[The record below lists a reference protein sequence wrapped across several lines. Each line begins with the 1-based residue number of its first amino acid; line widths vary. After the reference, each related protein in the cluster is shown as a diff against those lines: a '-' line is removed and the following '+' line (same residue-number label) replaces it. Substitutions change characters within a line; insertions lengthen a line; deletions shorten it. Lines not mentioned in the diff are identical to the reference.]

1 MKHLRLT
8 AFVLILLANVFMLA
22 HAVIPHSHHDGVI
35 CFSLEELAHQKQSA
49 QHNEIPDCCTD
60 NSKSH
65 HYPKTIDNCDLKDV
79 IVRQND
85 DSHEEILPC
94 ADCLSLFFTYY
105 TLNEFYLEKPLFE
118 EILPPKPY
126 IDNYSSPLV
135 GLISGLRAPPVSYFL
150 G

>member
-8 AFVLILLANVFMLA
+8 AFVLILLANVFMLVTCCYSVSA
-22 HAVIPHSHHDGVI
+22 SRWRI
-35 CFSLEELAHQKQSA
+35 CFFFKELAHQKQSV

-79 IVRQND
+79 IVRQNV

-105 TLNEFYLEKPLFE
+105 TLNEFYLEKPPFE

-135 GLISGLRAPPVSYFL
+135 GLISGLRAPPVSYF
-150 G
+150 